1 MNYTIHPFRGVG
13 AVEFGMTPEE
23 VRSRVRSDF
32 KLFKRSPDVPF
43 PSDYFPKEH
52 AFFYYDASGLLEAI
66 EFAPP
71 ARPTVNG
78 LDLFSLTFGQAVTKL
93 AVLDDTLKE
102 GVDGAIAHRLG
113 VSIWAPSAKYDR
125 NAPVESVLAFRKG
138 YYD

>member
-1 MNYTIHPFRGVG
+1 MGVG
-13 AVEFGMTPEE
+13 IVKFGMNPEQ
-23 VRSRVRSDF
+23 VRMIIGSRF
-32 KLFKRSPDVPF
+32 KLFKRFAEEPF
-43 PSDYFPKEH
+43 PSDYFPEEH

-71 ARPTVNG
+71 ARPTING

-125 NAPVESVLAFRKG
+125 NAPVESVLAFQKG